1 MRIPRNHEAKFR
13 ARIGLVGLTLL
24 LAMAL
29 SAGEKYIKVFLPDG
43 TPITAELALTG
54 PERQRGLMF
63 RDRIDEDQGM
73 LFVFEAEE
81 VNSFWMLN
89 MKFPIDI
96 LWLDSNKRVVHIEAG
111 VPPCPREP
119 CPSYP
124 TPAPALYVLE
134 LKSGV
139 AAAHKVALRDRID
152 FILPR
157 PFK

>member
-1 MRIPRNHEAKFR
+1 MNHGLKSR
-13 ARIGLVGLTLL
+13 ARICIAGLTLL

-54 PERQRGLMF
+54 SERQRGLMF
-63 RDRIDEDQGM
+63 RDRLDEDQGM
-73 LFVFEAEE
+73 LFIFESEE
-81 VNSFWMLN
+81 MNSFWMLN

-124 TPAPALYVLE
+124 TPSPALYVLE
-134 LKSGV
+134 LKSGI
-139 AAAHKVALRDRID
+139 AMAHKVALRDRID
-152 FILPR
+152 FILAR
-157 PFK
+157 PLK